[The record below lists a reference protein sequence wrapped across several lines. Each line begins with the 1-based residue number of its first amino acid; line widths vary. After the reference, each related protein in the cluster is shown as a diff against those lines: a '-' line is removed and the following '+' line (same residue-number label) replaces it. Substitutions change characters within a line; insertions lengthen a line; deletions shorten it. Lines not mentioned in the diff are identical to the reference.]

1 MSDMRLHSVNWQDG
15 MLISQQHLKDQE
27 NYFENLMRW
36 YAQSPSDS
44 FGLAQMPGEAEN
56 VLSLDISVAGG
67 RLWVELIRCRALTP
81 GGHFVDVNK
90 ASQNTVRAETDA
102 AEGELAVFLTVNT
115 ENKREVGEPDP
126 KEAVPRLPFLAGNY
140 SLHFG
145 RPPSAPAST
154 YLQIAKLTVADNVV
168 THSDGYYPPCLTLSA
183 DTRLHQKANDLRNRL
198 ENLLSLSS
206 RAYHAITTAGALSN
220 ESSSVQIAFKEMMY
234 QMALVISSLLD
245 DFVVG
250 RNSRHPQHAVILFK
264 RLFRVFTTTLNLHP
278 GMKDYLNAR
287 FFTKQTDGEIGGFL
301 SSVDAFLLADY
312 NHNDLGGQFKTIEDT
327 MTTLRAIFGFL
338 AQLKKEQLGPQA
350 IATESL
356 TYRGKTYQAAEFSS
370 YRVEQVGELSYLVMD
385 FAAPVAVADAVAL
398 IAKDMFTIP
407 EWNNMQVR
415 LGLNEARGLG
425 ETDPVDV
432 DATTYGDKVAL
443 HPEDVLKSSAVTQIT
458 LIFRGARDASK
469 LQAMKRTDLLVYI
482 D

>member
-15 MLISQQHLKDQE
+15 MLISQQHLKDQDH
-27 NYFENLMRW
+27 YFENLMRW
-36 YAQSPSDS
+36 YAQSPADN
-44 FGLAQMPGEAEN
+44 FGLARMSGDGDD
-56 VLSLDISVAGG
+56 VLSLNISVAGG
-67 RLWVELIRCRALTP
+67 RLQVELVRCRALTP
-81 GGHFVDVNK
+81 GGHFVDVNETL
-90 ASQNTVRAETDA
+90 QNLVRAETNAND
-102 AEGELAVFLTVNT
+102 GQLAVFLSVNT
-115 ENKREVGEPDP
+115 ENKREVGDPDP
-126 KEAVPRLPFLAGNY
+126 KEAVPRLPYLAGNY

-145 RPPSAPAST
+145 QPPSVPASS
-154 YLQIAKLTVADNVV
+154 YLQIARLIIADNVV
-168 THSDGYYPPCLTLSA
+168 SHDESYYAPCLTLSA
-183 DTRLHQKANDLRNRL
+183 DTRLHQKAGDLRNRL

-206 RAYHAITTAGALSN
+206 RAYQAITTAGALSD

-250 RNSRHPQHAVILFK
+250 RNSRHPLQTVILFK
-264 RLFRVFTTTLNLHP
+264 RLFRVFTTMLSLHP
-278 GMKDYLNAR
+278 GLKDYLNAR
-287 FFTKQTDGEIGGFL
+287 FFTKQTDTEIGGFL
-301 SSVDAFLLADY
+301 SSIDSFLMADY
-312 NHNDLGGQFKTIEDT
+312 NHFNLGGQFKEIENT
-327 MTTLRAIFGFL
+327 MGTLRALFGFL

-356 TYRGKTYQAAEFSS
+356 TYRGKTYDAAKFSS
-370 YRVEQVGELSYLVMD
+370 HRVEQMGELSYLVMD
-385 FAAPVAVADAVAL
+385 FATPTAVSDAIAL
-398 IAKDMFTIP
+398 IAKDIFTIP

-443 HPEDVLKSSAVTQIT
+443 HPEDMLKSSAVMQMT

-469 LQAMKRTDLLVYI
+469 LQAMNQTDLLMYI

>member
-15 MLISQQHLKDQE
+15 MLISQQHLKDQD

-36 YAQSPSDS
+36 YAQSPADN
-44 FGLAQMPGEAEN
+44 FGLARMPGDAED

-67 RLWVELIRCRALTP
+67 RLWVELVRCRAMTP
-81 GGHFVDVNK
+81 GGHFIDVNE
-90 ASQNTVRAETDA
+90 ASQNAVRAETDTDD
-102 AEGELAVFLTVNT
+102 GELAVFLSVNT
-115 ENKREVGEPDP
+115 ENKREVGEPNP
-126 KEAVPRLPFLAGNY
+126 KEAVPRLPYLAGNY

-145 RPPSAPAST
+145 QPPSAPASS
-154 YLQIAKLTVADNVV
+154 YLQIAKLIIADKVV
-168 THSDGYYPPCLTLSA
+168 THDESYYPPCGTLSA

-206 RAYHAITTAGALSN
+206 RAYQAITTAGSLSD

-250 RNSRHPQHAVILFK
+250 RNSRHPLQMVILFK
-264 RLFRVFTTTLNLHP
+264 RLFRVFTTILNLHP
-278 GMKDYLNAR
+278 GLKDYLNAR
-287 FFTKQTDGEIGGFL
+287 FFTKQMDSEIGSFL

-312 NHNDLGGQFKTIEDT
+312 NHHDIGGQVKAIEDT
-327 MTTLRAIFGFL
+327 MTTLRAMFGFL

-370 YRVEQVGELSYLVMD
+370 HRVEQVGELCYLVMD
-385 FAAPVAVADAVAL
+385 FAAPVAVADSVTL
-398 IAKDMFTIP
+398 ISKDMFTIP

-443 HPEDVLKSSAVTQIT
+443 HPEDMLKSSAVKQLT

-469 LQAMKRTDLLVYI
+469 LQAMNRTDLLVYI